1 LAAGQSITRRLIS
14 PFTFTERKNM
24 NFGFTEEQSLL
35 RDQVE
40 RFIKEACPMHK
51 VREIAASESRFD
63 STLWQQVADLG
74 WLGLTIPEAHGGLGL
89 KWIDLTVVLEAAAE
103 GLCPLPIASQALA
116 SAAILT
122 CGNDQQKNDWLPAMA
137 AGKAIC
143 TVGLYDEANWIDPN
157 AITAEA
163 HANEAGYELKG
174 IKPFVND
181 AAAADYLLLAV
192 NAPNGLALAAVAK
205 DNVKITH
212 QPTMDTTKPM
222 ASVDLNGVSISAEFL
237 LPMSEDQLAFLTD
250 CGAVA
255 TTAEMVGAGAA
266 ILEMTSNYAKERIQF
281 GKPIGQY
288 QGVKHRLADMYVD
301 LESYRSLSYYAA
313 WSVDDD
319 IEGLAK
325 AVSLAKGYASDAF
338 AQIGIDGVGL
348 HGAIGF
354 TAEYDAQLYL
364 KRSKWARPMY
374 GDSDYHMDR
383 IATLGGL

>member
-1 LAAGQSITRRLIS
+1 
-14 PFTFTERKNM
+14 M
-24 NFGFTEEQSLL
+24 NFGFTEEQNLL
-35 RDQVE
+35 KEQVQ
-40 RFIKEACPMHK
+40 RFMKEACPLTR
-51 VREIAASESRFD
+51 VREIAASETPFD
-63 STLWQQVADLG
+63 QTLWQQAAELG

-116 SAAILT
+116 SAAILA
-122 CGNDQQKNDWLPAMA
+122 CASQEQQANWLPAMA
-137 AGKAIC
+137 AGEAVV
-143 TVGLYDEANWIDPN
+143 TVGLYDEANWIDPA
-157 AITAEA
+157 AITATA
-163 HANEAGYELKG
+163 SASDGGYILHGK
-174 IKPFVND
+174 KPFVND
-181 AAAADYLLLAV
+181 AMSADYLLLAV
-192 NAPNGLALAAVAK
+192 KGPEGLALAAVGK
-205 DNVKITH
+205 DQVKVTA
-212 QPTMDTTKPM
+212 QPTIDTTKPM
-222 ASVDLNGVSISAEFL
+222 ASVDIEGVEISADDL
-237 LPMSEDQLAFLTD
+237 LPMSAEQLAFLTD

-288 QGVKHRLADMYVD
+288 QGVKHRLADMFVD
-301 LESYRSLSYYAA
+301 LESYRSLCYFAA
-313 WSVDDD
+313 WAVDDD
-319 IEGLAK
+319 PSELAK
-325 AVSLAKGYASDAF
+325 AVSMAKGYASDAF

-354 TAEYDAQLYL
+354 TADYDAQLYL

>member
-1 LAAGQSITRRLIS
+1 MSGCQAG
-14 PFTFTERKNM
+14 
-24 NFGFTEEQSLL
+24 
-35 RDQVE
+35 
-40 RFIKEACPMHK
+40 
-51 VREIAASESRFD
+51 
-63 STLWQQVADLG
+63 
-74 WLGLTIPEAHGGLGL
+74 
-89 KWIDLTVVLEAAAE
+89 
-103 GLCPLPIASQALA
+103 
-116 SAAILT
+116 
-122 CGNDQQKNDWLPAMA
+122 
-137 AGKAIC
+137 
-143 TVGLYDEANWIDPN
+143 
-157 AITAEA
+157 
-163 HANEAGYELKG
+163 
-174 IKPFVND
+174 
-181 AAAADYLLLAV
+181 
-192 NAPNGLALAAVAK
+192 AK
-205 DNVKITH
+205 DNVKIPH

-222 ASVDLNGVSISAEFL
+222 ASVDLEGVKIGADYL

-266 ILEMTSNYAKERIQF
+266 ILQMTSNYAKERIQF

-319 IEGLAK
+319 IDGLAK